1 MLTRLSVFAAT
12 SWLRGFDEIAFRARS
27 LFEPVVMEVRH
38 GPPDSG
44 GESMTWIVR
53 IRPSARSCRARVP
66 LCQSYHQR
74 APRSP
79 LYSPESGAEPPEKKS
94 EDVIVEGSMAL
105 SVPPP

>member
-1 MLTRLSVFAAT
+1 MRPGGCPDGFREGLTAGLSAA
-12 SWLRGFDEIAFRARS
+12 GFGVGRYRTQTPPFGVPAAAVSQR

-79 LYSPESGAEPPEKKS
+79 LYSPESGAE
-94 EDVIVEGSMAL
+94 
-105 SVPPP
+105 